1 MNQLRNLNY
10 TFEEIEI
17 LKVLASFPEDRD
29 KALKIIISGLND
41 YELPR
46 VEDILNKFVEDGIW
60 SSQEMEDGK
69 YASTFKLDLQG
80 FILNYSNPIPENIKS
95 DIDIES
101 VIEKLSCSNL
111 DQTEVHYLTTLLKKD
126 AVTQF

>member
-60 SSQEMEDGK
+60 STQEMEDGK
-69 YASTFKLDLQG
+69 YKSSFQIDLQD
-80 FILNYSNPIPENIKS
+80 FILNYPNPIPKNIKS
-95 DIDIES
+95 DIDVNS

-111 DQTEVHYLTTLLKKD
+111 DLTEVHYLTTLLKKD
-126 AVTQF
+126 AVAQF